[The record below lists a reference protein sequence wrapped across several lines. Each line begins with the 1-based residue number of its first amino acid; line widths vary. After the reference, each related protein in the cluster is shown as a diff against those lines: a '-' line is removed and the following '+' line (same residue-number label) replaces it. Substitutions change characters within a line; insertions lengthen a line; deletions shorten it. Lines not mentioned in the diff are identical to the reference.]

1 MAFTKNT
8 DDMNIIQKLDD
19 EPNDVGGLTAT
30 QLKAKF
36 DEGGINLQDFINDHI
51 DELESASAAGN
62 IGFQTSAAV
71 PASNIQAAIENVQ
84 SQVAEATTGEIANA
98 SITNVKLAAGSAAG
112 WEDITNSVD
121 LELVTQAGGA
131 VQSISLESAIFRYSR
146 TLGIVAFKFILSGEI
161 TREKEIDLQHTAYNC
176 DSFGGMAICT
186 TQHGSKCG
194 VELFYASG
202 HTTHRVH
209 LWEAHTGGIIVSGWY
224 FCDGE

>member
-51 DELESASAAGN
+51 DELTATTAAAN
-62 IGFQTSAAV
+62 IGFATSAAV
-71 PASNIQAAIENVQ
+71 PATNVQAAIENVQ
-84 SQVAEATTGEIANA
+84 TQVASATTGEIANA
-98 SITNVKLAAGSAAG
+98 GIVNAKLADGAAAG
-112 WEDITNSVD
+112 WVDITNSVD

-131 VQSISLESAIFRYSR
+131 VQSISLSSSHFCYSR
-146 TLGIVAFKFILSGEI
+146 TLGIVVFKFILSADV

-176 DSFGGMAICT
+176 DSFGGMAICI

-194 VELFYASG
+194 AELFYNSG

-209 LWEAHTGGIIVSGWY
+209 LWEAHTGGIVVNGWY